1 MTDKRTTPEGTEGM
15 AEPPRPKRRA
25 VPTIDLTATE
35 VQAAAAAGDPPPAQ
49 PAGTAPPEPQPSPEQ
64 GNILNSA
71 STPINVASLASGAAG
86 AAIMTLVMAGLW
98 LAGLVPARY
107 AEPGVVSAVDTKLVD
122 ALNGRIAKIEDN
134 IAKLPPGD
142 ASVNERLAAADNAMK
157 SLGLALAALNRR
169 SDDIAV
175 TTTAARERAEAAEK
189 AVAELRSSVQ
199 IAATA
204 SAGLSS
210 ADLDALQKRIAA
222 MEQAAKAATT
232 DMPARLV
239 LSAAALRDAAIS
251 GAPFAVQL
259 AQAKSLGA
267 DNKIL
272 APLEPFAATGIPIP
286 AALVQE
292 LRTLLP
298 ALLKVSGAQAPDGGF
313 LEKLQANAGKL
324 VRIRPVDA
332 PPGDDS
338 SAVLARVEIA
348 AAHNDIGGALSDLNK
363 LPETSRAPALAWM
376 TKAKERQA
384 ALTAARAFA
393 DESARALG
401 KP

>member
-1 MTDKRTTPEGTEGM
+1 M
-15 AEPPRPKRRA
+15 AEPPRPKKRA

-35 VQAAAAAGDPPPAQ
+35 VQAAAAGDPPPAP
-49 PAGTAPPEPQPSPEQ
+49 PADTAPPGPEQ
-64 GNILNSA
+64 GNILNPA
-71 STPINVASLASGAAG
+71 STPINVSSLAAGAAG
-86 AAIMTLVMAGLW
+86 AAIMTLVLGGLW

-122 ALNGRIAKIEDN
+122 ALNSRIAKIEDS

-169 SDDIAV
+169 SDDIAA
-175 TTTAARERAEAAEK
+175 TTTAARERAESAEK

-210 ADLDALQKRIAA
+210 ADLDVLQKRIAA
-222 MEQAAKAATT
+222 LEQSTKAAAQATAT
-232 DMPARLV
+232 DMPARLA
-239 LSAAALRDAAIS
+239 LSAAALRDAAVS
-251 GAPFAVQL
+251 GAPFAAQL

-267 DNKIL
+267 GDKTL
-272 APLEPFAATGIPIP
+272 APLEAFAATGVPTP
-286 AALVQE
+286 ATLAQE
-292 LRTLLP
+292 LRALLP
-298 ALLKVSGAQAPDGGF
+298 AVLKLSGAQAPDGGF
-313 LEKLQANAGKL
+313 LEKLQANAGRL

-338 SAVLARVEIA
+338 SAVLARIEIA

-363 LPETSRAPALAWM
+363 LPETSRTPAQAWIA
-376 TKAKERQA
+376 KAKERQA

-401 KP
+401 KL